1 MNKKYLTLSLII
13 FTIISC
19 ACFVSF
25 YQYLLNRCFWWE
37 CVPERNFTVLD
48 WEIPLYL
55 FPDGSFTEHI
65 TAPTDNSLGEVEAGF
80 QTIRMYSGVAIYD
93 IYRFSSVKN
102 AITQFERDKESMIS
116 SETGNLWLVP
126 DNITFSSETAD
137 DIYIACG
144 YWSNRYRCKM
154 IAYYQEYFIFFNTDI
169 NDQMTFERFENIVA
183 YLDEQI
189 SSRLYP

>member
-1 MNKKYLTLSLII
+1 
-13 FTIISC
+13 
-19 ACFVSF
+19 
-25 YQYLLNRCFWWE
+25 
-37 CVPERNFTVLD
+37 VPERNFTVLD